1 MLLISR
7 VIFIQRQYEHLS
19 YVKCIHTL
27 CHRVAQLTSSVTQLM
42 TSSMEMTLV
51 SEILKEKSKTPAPF
65 FSKTHLNPLLLY
77 INFLLYSVFKL
88 FDNK

>member
-1 MLLISR
+1 MHT
-7 VIFIQRQYEHLS
+7 YTLS
-19 YVKCIHTL
+19 QSST
-27 CHRVAQLTSSVTQLM
+27 ASSVTQLM